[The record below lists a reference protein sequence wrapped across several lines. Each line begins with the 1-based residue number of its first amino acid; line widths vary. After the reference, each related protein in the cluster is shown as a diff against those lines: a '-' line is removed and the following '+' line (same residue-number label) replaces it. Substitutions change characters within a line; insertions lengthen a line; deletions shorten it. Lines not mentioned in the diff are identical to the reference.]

1 MAQKSPQSSQRS
13 DKNSGVSIPSQVRVG
28 GAFMALAAVLFLLA
42 LVAVFT
48 DGWGTP
54 FGWTPIR
61 VAIIIA
67 ALLVGGFA
75 TVRTDQK
82 ASVAQ
87 VVALAIAVLLIIGSR
102 FGPQQVYLVQHQ
114 SFLVLYGG
122 EALLCA
128 LILRRSVMPIA

>member
-1 MAQKSPQSSQRS
+1 MAQNSPQSSQRS
-13 DKNSGVSIPSQVRVG
+13 GKNPGVSIPIQVRVG

-54 FGWTPIR
+54 FAWTPIR

-82 ASVAQ
+82 SSVVQ
-87 VVALAIAVLLIIGSR
+87 VVALAIAVLRTIGSR
-102 FGPQQVYLVQHQ
+102 FVPENVYLVQHHA
-114 SFLVLYGG
+114 FLVQIGR
-122 EALLCA
+122 AH
-128 LILRRSVMPIA
+128 V

>member
-1 MAQKSPQSSQRS
+1 MAQKSPQSSQRP
-13 DKNSGVSIPSQVRVG
+13 DKNSGVSIPIQVRVG

-61 VAIIIA
+61 VAIVIA

-102 FGPQQVYLVQHQ
+102 FVPQQVYLVQHQ
-114 SFLVLYGG
+114 
-122 EALLCA
+122 
-128 LILRRSVMPIA
+128 

>member
-13 DKNSGVSIPSQVRVG
+13 DKNSGVSIPIQVRVG

-42 LVAVFT
+42 FVAVFT
-48 DGWGTP
+48 DGLGTP

-61 VAIIIA
+61 IALIA
-67 ALLVGGFA
+67 AALWVGGFA

-102 FGPQQVYLVQHQ
+102 FVPQQVYLVQHQ

-122 EALLCA
+122 AALLCA
-128 LILRRSVMPIA
+128 LILRRSVMPKA

>member
-1 MAQKSPQSSQRS
+1 MAQNSPQYSQRS
-13 DKNSGVSIPSQVRVG
+13 GKNPGVSIPIQVRVG

-54 FGWTPIR
+54 FAWTPIR

-75 TVRTDQK
+75 TVRTEQK
-82 ASVAQ
+82 SSVVQ
-87 VVALAIAVLLIIGSR
+87 VVALAISVLLIIVSR
-102 FGPQQVYLVQHQ
+102 FVMKIVYLVQFQ
-114 SFLVLYGG
+114 SLVRMSICLYY
-122 EALLCA
+122 
-128 LILRRSVMPIA
+128 

>member
-1 MAQKSPQSSQRS
+1 MAQNSPPSSQRS
-13 DKNSGVSIPSQVRVG
+13 GKNPGVSIPIQVRVG

-54 FGWTPIR
+54 FAWTPIR

-82 ASVAQ
+82 SSVVQEIGRASCRDR
-87 VVALAIAVLLIIGSR
+87 G
-102 FGPQQVYLVQHQ
+102 
-114 SFLVLYGG
+114 
-122 EALLCA
+122 
-128 LILRRSVMPIA
+128 

>member
-1 MAQKSPQSSQRS
+1 MAQNSPQSSQRS
-13 DKNSGVSIPSQVRVG
+13 GKHPGVSIPIQVRVG

-54 FGWTPIR
+54 FAWTPIR

-82 ASVAQ
+82 SSVVQ

-102 FGPQQVYLVQHQ
+102 FVPQNVYLVQHQ

-122 EALLCA
+122 AALLCA
-128 LILRRSVMPIA
+128 LILRRSVMPKA

>member
-1 MAQKSPQSSQRS
+1 MANNSPQSSQRS
-13 DKNSGVSIPSQVRVG
+13 DKSPGVSIPIQVRVG

-48 DGWGTP
+48 DGWGAP
-54 FGWTPIR
+54 FEWTPIR

-75 TVRTDQK
+75 TVRKDQK

-87 VVALAIAVLLIIGSR
+87 VVALAVAVLFIFGGR
-102 FGPQQVYLVQHQ
+102 FLPQDVYLVQHQ

-122 EALLCA
+122 AALLCA
-128 LILRRSVMPIA
+128 LILRRSVMPKA

>member
-1 MAQKSPQSSQRS
+1 MAQNSPQYSQRS
-13 DKNSGVSIPSQVRVG
+13 GKNPGVSIPIQVRVG

-54 FGWTPIR
+54 FAWTPIR

-82 ASVAQ
+82 SSVVQ
-87 VVALAIAVLLIIGSR
+87 VVALAIAVLLFIGGR
-102 FGPQQVYLVQHQ
+102 FVQRNVYLVHHQ
-114 SFLVLYGG
+114 D
-122 EALLCA
+122 
-128 LILRRSVMPIA
+128 RKSV